1 MACDE
6 KQVSKTYVFMACDEK
21 QVMKTQVFA
30 PRDEEQLLKT
40 EFIFTSQSV
49 FFQTQA
55 YHARDLKAHHF
66 VVCFCLKTQT

>member
-1 MACDE
+1 MTCDE
-6 KQVSKTYVFMACDEK
+6 AQVSKTSVFMARDEK
-21 QVMKTQVFA
+21 HVMKTQIFMTCDKA
-30 PRDEEQLLKT
+30 QLLKT

-55 YHARDLKAHHF
+55 YRARDLKAHRF